1 MQKCGF
7 LEMAKNK
14 TEMTFNTKDF
24 DIKFP
29 RVINKEIPEAGANS
43 AFKVAGMVIRDA
55 ILEEPRVPHKTGNL
69 WRSQKIES
77 PKIERGE
84 ITIELGFDA
93 EYAAAVHE
101 MPAPYQKPTMT
112 GSGPKYLEA
121 KLIKN
126 KEKYMAE
133 IAKRMQGPRGR

>member
-1 MQKCGF
+1 M
-7 LEMAKNK
+7 MAKSG
-14 TEMTFNTKDF
+14 MTLNTKDF

-29 RVINKEIPEAGANS
+29 NVCNNRIPQTAATR
-43 AFKVAGMVIRDA
+43 FYKVAGMVISDA
-55 ILEEPRVPHKTGNL
+55 ILEEPRAPHSKGGGTL
-69 WRSQKIES
+69 WRSQKIEQ
-77 PKIERGE
+77 PQIKAGE
-84 ITIELGFDA
+84 ISIELGFDV

-101 MPAPYQKPTMT
+101 MPSNVNWTMA

-133 IAKRMQGPRGR
+133 LARGMQGP